1 MKSFNLRTLKNA
13 KNNITLYSKYLGTKF
28 KKQEIEDIISFIKML
43 DDNTRMDGY
52 FFGFIIPQINKE
64 FDLLRFSKK
73 GILNIE
79 LKSQNVEEERIK
91 KQLIKNKYYL
101 DSFQKGK
108 KVYLYTYISQDNS
121 LFSLDCSNSLKK
133 ADFNDLA
140 QKMNEPLDNVNPRDL
155 CNVNDYLI
163 SPFNETQRFI
173 EGKFYLTQQQQKIEK
188 DIIKKYNNNN
198 HYIEGNPGTGKTLL
212 AYTIAKDYIESGKK
226 VIIIHC
232 ANLNNGQ
239 IELNNSNFDIIPI
252 KNLKLQSLKDYDI
265 MIIDEVQRMQFS
277 EIKSYIHTF
286 KGQIICCGDE
296 KQWIN
301 NNKEKENAKHIFHN
315 LDSEK
320 FRGHKLS
327 EKIRSNKEISSFI
340 KHFYNLKYKDEFD
353 DKSEYNFKN
362 VFVEYFDD
370 KNQAILFSQELNQS
384 GWKIINNTPSIYH
397 KEPYGDLHQAYFMST
412 SHEVI
417 GQEFDKVATFIGD
430 NLKYKNSKLI
440 SSGTYYP
447 TVQTLFQN
455 LTRAR
460 KKLYLII
467 INNSTVFNECL
478 RIINL

>member
-1 MKSFNLRTLKNA
+1 
-13 KNNITLYSKYLGTKF
+13 
-28 KKQEIEDIISFIKML
+28 
-43 DDNTRMDGY
+43 
-52 FFGFIIPQINKE
+52 
-64 FDLLRFSKK
+64 
-73 GILNIE
+73 
-79 LKSQNVEEERIK
+79 
-91 KQLIKNKYYL
+91 
-101 DSFQKGK
+101 
-108 KVYLYTYISQDNS
+108 
-121 LFSLDCSNSLKK
+121 
-133 ADFNDLA
+133 
-140 QKMNEPLDNVNPRDL
+140 
-155 CNVNDYLI
+155 
-163 SPFNETQRFI
+163 
-173 EGKFYLTQQQQKIEK
+173 
-188 DIIKKYNNNN
+188 
-198 HYIEGNPGTGKTLL
+198 
-212 AYTIAKDYIESGKK
+212 
-226 VIIIHC
+226 
-232 ANLNNGQ
+232 
-239 IELNNSNFDIIPI
+239 
-252 KNLKLQSLKDYDI
+252 

-301 NNKEKENAKHIFHN
+301 GNKEKENAKHIFHN

-362 VFVEYFDD
+362 VFVEYFDNI
-370 KNQAILFSQELNQS
+370 KQARLFSQELNQS
-384 GWKIINNTPSIYH
+384 GWKIINNTPSRYN
-397 KEPYGDLHQAYFMST
+397 KESYGDLHQAYFMST